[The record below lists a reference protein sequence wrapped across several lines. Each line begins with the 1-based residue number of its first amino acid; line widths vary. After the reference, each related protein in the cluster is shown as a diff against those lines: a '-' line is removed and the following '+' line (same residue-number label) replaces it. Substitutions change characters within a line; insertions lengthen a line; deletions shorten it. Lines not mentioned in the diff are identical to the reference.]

1 MSITQSQRYEM
12 HEVLREKLGVNA
24 ADTLV
29 EHLPPEGWGNVATKK
44 DVALA
49 RKDLGL
55 EIEAVRRDLTLEIE
69 AVRKDLS
76 KEIALVR
83 SEMIQMEERIML
95 KLDLA
100 IKEAFAKQNKW
111 MFGILITMNVTL
123 AVAMMR

>member
-1 MSITQSQRYEM
+1 M
-12 HEVLREKLGVNA
+12 HEVLREKLGVSA

-29 EHLPPEGWGNVATKK
+29 EYLPPEGWGNVATKK

-49 RKDLGL
+49 RKDLG
-55 EIEAVRRDLTLEIE
+55 
-69 AVRKDLS
+69 S
-76 KEIALVR
+76 EIAQLR
-83 SEMIQMEERIML
+83 SEMIQMEERIMM

>member
-12 HEVLREKLGVNA
+12 HEVLREKLGVSA
-24 ADTLV
+24 ADTLI

-49 RKDLGL
+49 RKDLG
-55 EIEAVRRDLTLEIE
+55 
-69 AVRKDLS
+69 S
-76 KEIALVR
+76 EIAQLR
-83 SEMIQMEERIML
+83 SEMIQMEERIMM

-111 MFGILITMNVTL
+111 MFGILVTMNITL

>member
-12 HEVLREKLGVNA
+12 HEVLREKLGVST
-24 ADTLV
+24 ADTLI

-49 RKDLGL
+49 RKDLGS
-55 EIEAVRRDLTLEIE
+55 EIDALRRELC
-69 AVRKDLS
+69 S
-76 KEIALVR
+76 EIALVR
-83 SEMIQMEERIML
+83 SDMIQMEERIKM
-95 KLDLA
+95 KFDLA
-100 IKEAFAKQNKW
+100 IKEGFARQNKW